1 MLLVGIGL
9 YLYAPRSADLAR
21 GLSGGDQGPS
31 IDVGMVDDDAARE
44 IVADLEKQEEARKAE
59 EARKEEES
67 VHPPGQ
73 IVDLPA
79 PREEKRPDSAKFVS
93 EHDSSVERE
102 TKKFGHFEDN
112 ARQGDASGTAATSQ
126 PAMPKGDGRLAM
138 RTPDLGRF
146 LRGATGATGEPS
158 RAGRPGSSYGA
169 LDPGEPGSARRRSRD
184 WGRRPGQSRAA
195 APGAARGWRWSRPTS
210 SWRGRSARAR
220 RTRWPTSRTAR
231 RRRSTRRSG
240 GSPRSS
246 TASSARWPSTGT
258 RRSRTASAI
267 RPGMIYGK
275 RNRYTE
281 LRIQLKP
288 DGRLGNV
295 AVFQPSGLDFLDDEA
310 IEAFKQAAPFPNPPR
325 QLVEANG
332 LINFGFGFLFDLN
345 GPPEMRWFKY

>member
-1 MLLVGIGL
+1 MLLLVGIGL
-9 YLYAPRSADLAR
+9 YWYAPRSADLAR

-102 TKKFGHFEDN
+102 TKKYGRFEDN

-146 LRGATGATGEPS
+146 LRGATGATG
-158 RAGRPGSSYGA
+158 RAVARGAAGVELRRPGS
-169 LDPGEPGSARRRSRD
+169 GEPRSARRLLGIGGGGPAKA
-184 WGRRPGQSRAA
+184 GRRRAA
-195 APGAARGWRWSRPTS
+195 AARGWRSFRPTN
-210 SWRGRSARAR
+210 SWRGRSARGR
-220 RTRWPTSRTAR
+220 RMRWPTSTTAM

-258 RRSRTASAI
+258 RRSRIASAI
-267 RPGMIYGK
+267 RPG
-275 RNRYTE
+275 
-281 LRIQLKP
+281 
-288 DGRLGNV
+288 
-295 AVFQPSGLDFLDDEA
+295 
-310 IEAFKQAAPFPNPPR
+310 
-325 QLVEANG
+325 
-332 LINFGFGFLFDLN
+332 
-345 GPPEMRWFKY
+345 